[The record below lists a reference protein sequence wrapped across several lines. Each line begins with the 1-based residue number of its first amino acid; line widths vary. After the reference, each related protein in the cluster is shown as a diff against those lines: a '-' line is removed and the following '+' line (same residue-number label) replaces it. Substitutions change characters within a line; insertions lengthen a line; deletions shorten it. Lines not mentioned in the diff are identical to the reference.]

1 MILIPQMNYI
11 KYVKEIKMILWIW
24 KIKWK
29 NHQFLNT
36 FTQNLNIKWRD
47 MIKDDIN
54 NLKKKDDNTLSNNEM
69 KKNKLFFFNKEN
81 TIDKFDEIRKNHL

>member
-1 MILIPQMNYI
+1 
-11 KYVKEIKMILWIW
+11 
-24 KIKWK
+24 
-29 NHQFLNT
+29 
-36 FTQNLNIKWRD
+36 

-54 NLKKKDDNTLSNNEM
+54 NMNKKDDNTLSNNEM